1 MTLTPRETLFAI
13 LADVED
19 EISVDDAPERPRLA
33 ELWQGELE
41 RDLAEP
47 VMKQIRFDQF
57 VRELV
62 ALGSDVA
69 FRMAEAAIEY
79 TVGRDEAD
87 DDQEE

>member
-19 EISVDDAPERPRLA
+19 EISVDDAPETPRLA